1 MTRKP
6 VKKGKPRKV
15 AKKVVMKPLA
25 PLAVRRGRFLSD
37 VTSQRRDEVSHS
49 EQVRM
54 PLYACL
60 DNGPGTKCTLMQYNP
75 RTHQYDIDK
84 GDIDCNLCTHIIQP
98 TQ

>member
-1 MTRKP
+1 MARKP
-6 VKKGKPRKV
+6 VKKGKP
-15 AKKVVMKPLA
+15 KKVVKKAVTKPLT
-25 PLAVRRGRFLSD
+25 PLAVRRGEFLSD
-37 VTSQRRDEVSHS
+37 VTSQPHDELAHS
-49 EQVRM
+49 DRVKM

-98 TQ
+98 MQ